1 MIFPVNVFV
10 SWFVSPVPSRTAP
23 RLVPD
28 PPPPVNVKLPLFAMV
43 LARATLN
50 ATGALARDRVAA
62 TVESIPMLTALEPA
76 TAATGRMPVP
86 VQTTFVPVVGAVELH
101 AALAVPDNASE
112 TRTALQMPI
121 SSTFFIDLAL
131 SGPSML
137 SKNRLFPLS
146 YQMFYLLSGLPHG
159 ERQASLHYERAGFWS
174 SVLETSG
181 RIQLPTVIFA
191 W

>member
-1 MIFPVNVFV
+1 
-10 SWFVSPVPSRTAP
+10 
-23 RLVPD
+23 
-28 PPPPVNVKLPLFAMV
+28 MV
-43 LARATLN
+43 LARTTLN
-50 ATGALARDRVAA
+50 ATGALERDRAAA

-76 TAATGRMPVP
+76 TAATGRMPAP

-101 AALAVPDNASE
+101 AASAVPDSASE
-112 TRTALQMPI
+112 TITALQMSI

-137 SKNRLFPLS
+137 AKNRFFSLS
-146 YQMFYLLSGLPHG
+146 YQMFYLLSVLPHG
-159 ERQASLHYERAGFWS
+159 ERQASLHHVRAGFWS